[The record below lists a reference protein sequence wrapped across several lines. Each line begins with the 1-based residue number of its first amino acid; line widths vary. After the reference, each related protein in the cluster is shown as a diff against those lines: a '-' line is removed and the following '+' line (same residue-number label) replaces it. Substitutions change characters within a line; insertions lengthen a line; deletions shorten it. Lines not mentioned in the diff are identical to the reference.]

1 MRSSALLSAMALAV
15 STLAAAP
22 ALAQTQDRNVCYF
35 YQESPIALRLNIQSH
50 SRLSFPT
57 ADAPAQFTYSVAG
70 KYVLYDGNVWVAPV
84 FGSVLLGAE
93 GAGANMLLNVGTATP
108 LTLTCTT
115 PSSSAIPASWNCGA
129 IQVEPATG
137 FNPSPARIYISPIVS
152 FPRANP
158 STQPLCDAFASPD

>member
-70 KYVLYDGNVWVAPV
+70 KFVDNDGRVAPV